1 MMKLSMIQQMIKN
14 EQLKG
19 MGFPNIVPQMM
30 AGMMPTNELMNLK
43 QNMYQNYMRNVPQA
57 QPQPQVVKPNAPIHN
72 LTEAFLSKK

>member
-30 AGMMPTNELMNLK
+30 AGMMPTTELMNLK
-43 QNMYQNYMRNVPQA
+43 QNMYQQYMRNVPQP